1 MSGGRGQRAAL
12 AETGT
17 QLGELLRRALA
28 DKIARRTDRLALLA
42 DERQDGDE
50 RGLQRFAMASR
61 GEQDL
66 PLRDRGE
73 LT

>member
-12 AETGT
+12 EETGT

-28 DKIARRTDRLALLA
+28 DKIARRPDRLALLA
-42 DERQDGDE
+42 NERQDVDE
-50 RGLQRFAMASR
+50 RGLQRLPMADQTA
-61 GEQDL
+61 EDL
-66 PLRDRGE
+66 PLRDQGE